1 MKRLCGIVV
10 PMRSPILLVIIFAL
24 FFGSALLA
32 QDDEKV
38 PYVPSPV
45 EVVDRML
52 EFADVKKA
60 DVVFDIGSGDG
71 RMVIQAAKKYGAK
84 GMGIE
89 LDSRLVEMARAE
101 AKKDGADQLVEFR
114 QGDALKADIS
124 DATVVTLYML
134 PSFNKQLRPI
144 LEKQL
149 QPGARV
155 VVHDYPIE
163 GWNPVKWE
171 EMPLMDT
178 RPEVT
183 PHNHILYL
191 YVWKPEK
198 K

>member
-149 QPGARV
+149 HPGARV

>member
-1 MKRLCGIVV
+1 M
-10 PMRSPILLVIIFAL
+10 
-24 FFGSALLA
+24 
-32 QDDEKV
+32 
-38 PYVPSPV
+38 
-45 EVVDRML
+45 
-52 EFADVKKA
+52 
-60 DVVFDIGSGDG
+60 FDIGSGDG

-84 GMGIE
+84 GVGIE
-89 LDSRLVEMARAE
+89 LDSRLVETARAE
-101 AKKDGADQLVEFR
+101 AKKDGVDQLVEFR

-149 QPGARV
+149 KPGTRV

-191 YVWKPEK
+191 YIWKPEQK
-198 K
+198 

>member
-10 PMRSPILLVIIFAL
+10 PMRNPILFVIIFAL
-24 FFGSALLA
+24 LCGSALLA
-32 QDDEKV
+32 QDNEKV
-38 PYVPSPV
+38 PYVPSPI

-71 RMVIQAAKKYGAK
+71 RMVIQAAKKYGTR
-84 GMGIE
+84 GVGIE
-89 LDSRLVEMARAE
+89 LDSRLVEIARAE
-101 AKKDGADQLVEFR
+101 AKKDGVEQLVEFR
-114 QGDALKADIS
+114 QADALKADIS

-149 QPGARV
+149 KPGARV

-171 EMPLMDT
+171 EMPLMDK
-178 RPEVT
+178 RPEVM

-191 YVWKPEK
+191 YIWKPEK